1 MNETLVKKLKAYSVL
16 YIEDED
22 GIRNNIS
29 EILNELFYS
38 VVTSN
43 NTSDALIKYKDSKP
57 DLIITD
63 IQLKGKT
70 GIDFIKE
77 IRKSDSKT
85 RVIITS
91 AFTDL
96 DYMLDAAEL
105 HLVKYIVKPITN
117 DKLFEALEAFLN
129 SYEKSKIFNLCDDY
143 IYDSVNLTIKNE
155 KEEFVLTKKEAMFLN
170 LLVNKNRLIS
180 YEELETKIWDEDS
193 VMTPNAMR
201 LFIKNFRK
209 KLPKDILKNVQ
220 GMGYKLELN

>member
-38 VVTSN
+38 VITSN

>member
-1 MNETLVKKLKAYSVL
+1 MNKPFIKKLKAYTVL
-16 YIEDED
+16 YLEDED

-29 EILNELFYS
+29 EILEELFAKVS
-38 VVTSN
+38 TAKNS
-43 NTSDALIKYKDSKP
+43 AEAMIKYNENKP
-57 DLIITD
+57 DLIISD
-63 IQLKGKT
+63 IQLQGKT

-96 DYMLDAAEL
+96 NYMLDATEL

-117 DKLFEALEAFLN
+117 DKLFEALETFVN
-129 SYEKSKIFNLCDDY
+129 TYESNKNFSLSDGY
-143 IYDSVNLTIKNE
+143 IYDSKNLTIK
-155 KEEFVLTKKEAMFLN
+155 KEDEVIILTKKEAIFLG
-170 LLVNKNRLIS
+170 LLLNKNRLIT
-180 YEELETKIWDEDS
+180 YEELETKIWDDES

-201 LFIKNFRK
+201 LFVKNFRK

-220 GMGYKLELN
+220 GMGYKLEI

>member
-1 MNETLVKKLKAYSVL
+1 MNETLVKKLKAYSIL

-22 GIRNNIS
+22 GIRNNIN
-29 EILNELFYS
+29 EILKELFYN

-43 NTSDALIKYKDSKP
+43 NTADALIKYKEQKP

-77 IRKSDSKT
+77 IRKIDSKT

-105 HLVKYIVKPITN
+105 HLVKYIVKPLTN
-117 DKLFEALEAFLN
+117 EKLFEALEAFIN
-129 SYEKSKIFNLCDDY
+129 SYEKSKIFNLSEECL
-143 IYDSVNLTIKNE
+143 YDSQNLTIKNE
-155 KEEFVLTKKEAMFLN
+155 NEEFLLTKKEASFLN
-170 LLVNKNRLIS
+170 LLVNKNRLIT
-180 YEELETKIWDEDS
+180 YEELENKVWDEDS

-209 KLPKDILKNVQ
+209 KLPKDILKNIQ
-220 GMGYKLELN
+220 GMGYKLDFI

>member
-1 MNETLVKKLKAYSVL
+1 MNVSLLKKLSAHTVL

-22 GIRNNIS
+22 GIRNNIT
-29 EILNELFYS
+29 EILDELFYK
-38 VVTSN
+38 VVSAN
-43 NTSDALIKYKDSKP
+43 NISDALIKYKDNKP

-70 GIDFIKE
+70 GIDFIKD
-77 IRKSDSKT
+77 IRENDSKT

-105 HLVKYIVKPITN
+105 HLIKYIVKPITN
-117 DKLFEALEAFLN
+117 DKLFDALESFLN
-129 SYEKSKIFNLCDDY
+129 SYEKNKVFNLNEDY
-143 IYDSVNLTIKNE
+143 LYNSENLTIKNAE
-155 KEEFVLTKKEAMFLN
+155 EEFLLTKKESQFLN
-170 LLVNKNRLIS
+170 MLLNKNRLIT
-180 YEELETKIWDEDS
+180 YEELENNVWDEDS

-209 KLPKDILKNVQ
+209 KLPKDLLKNIQ
-220 GMGYKLELN
+220 GTGYKLNLV

>member
-1 MNETLVKKLKAYSVL
+1 MNKPFIKKLKAYAVL
-16 YIEDED
+16 YLEDED

-29 EILNELFYS
+29 EILEELFAKVS
-38 VVTSN
+38 TAKNS
-43 NTSDALIKYKDSKP
+43 AEAMIKYNENKP
-57 DLIITD
+57 DLIISD
-63 IQLKGKT
+63 IQLQGKT

-96 DYMLDAAEL
+96 NYMLDATEL

-117 DKLFEALEAFLN
+117 DKLFEALETFVN
-129 SYEKSKIFNLCDDY
+129 TYESNKNFSLSDGY
-143 IYDSVNLTIKNE
+143 IYDSKNLTIK
-155 KEEFVLTKKEAMFLN
+155 KEDEVIILTKKEAIFLG
-170 LLVNKNRLIS
+170 LLLNKNRLIT
-180 YEELETKIWDEDS
+180 YEELETKIWDDES

-201 LFIKNFRK
+201 LFVKNFRK

-220 GMGYKLELN
+220 GMGYKLEI

>member
-1 MNETLVKKLKAYSVL
+1 MNVSLLKKLSAYTLL

-22 GIRNNIS
+22 GIRNNIT
-29 EILNELFYS
+29 EILDELFYK
-38 VVTSN
+38 VVSAN
-43 NTSDALIKYKDSKP
+43 NISDALIKYKDNKP

-70 GIDFIKE
+70 GIDFIKD
-77 IRKSDSKT
+77 IRENDSKT

-105 HLVKYIVKPITN
+105 HLIKYIVKPITN
-117 DKLFEALEAFLN
+117 DKLFDALESFLN
-129 SYEKSKIFNLCDDY
+129 SYEKNKVFNLNEDY
-143 IYDSVNLTIKNE
+143 LYNSENLTIKNTE
-155 KEEFVLTKKEAMFLN
+155 EEFLLTKKESQFLN
-170 LLVNKNRLIS
+170 MLLNKNRLIT
-180 YEELETKIWDEDS
+180 YEELENNVWDEDS

-209 KLPKDILKNVQ
+209 KLPKDLLKNIQ
-220 GMGYKLELN
+220 GTGYKLNLV

>member
-1 MNETLVKKLKAYSVL
+1 MNETLLKKLKAYNVL

-22 GIRNNIS
+22 GIRNNIT
-29 EILNELFYS
+29 EILKELFYN
-38 VVTSN
+38 VATSS
-43 NTSDALIKYKDSKP
+43 NTADALIKYKESKP

-63 IQLKGKT
+63 IKLKGKT
-70 GIDFIKE
+70 GIEFIKE
-77 IRKSDSKT
+77 IRKNDSKT

-117 DKLFEALEAFLN
+117 EKLFEALENFLN
-129 SYEKSKIFNLCDDY
+129 SFEKSKLFNLCENY
-143 IYDSVNLTIKNE
+143 IYDSENLTIKNDE
-155 KEEFVLTKKEAMFLN
+155 SEFLLTKKEAQFLN
-170 LLVNKNRLIS
+170 LLLNKNRLIS

-209 KLPKDILKNVQ
+209 KLPKDILKNIQ